1 MSKSRYQNI
10 VMLFL
15 MSIFIAGSGLIV
27 LYGARFYSAMTK
39 QAEINLQVRSATLY
53 FNHRFKQ
60 GDVRNALWL
69 SEQDGLPVLT
79 FDHGDYFTLIYEDE
93 GKLVEQVSE
102 TELILEGAGQV
113 VADVHDL
120 RIEHQNNVMI
130 VSFSDG
136 SGLEHSLNYT
146 LMTLG
151 AKP

>member
-1 MSKSRYQNI
+1 MNKSRYQNL

-27 LYGARFYSAMTK
+27 LYGASFYSEMMK
-39 QAEINLQVRSATLY
+39 QAEIDLQVRSATLY

-69 SEQDGLPVLT
+69 SNQDGVQVLT
-79 FDHGDYFTLIYEDE
+79 FDHGEYFTLVYEDE

-113 VADVHDL
+113 VASVHDL
-120 RIEHQNNVMI
+120 AIEHLNNVMT
-130 VSFSDG
+130 VRFTDDG
-136 SGLEHSLNYT
+136 GLEHSLNYT

-151 AKP
+151 AQP